1 MHPGRSAWLRVLFQ
15 SRVNDMRTTGGSWF
29 VTHGGLV
36 LAIVATVAAR
46 PTSTDEIEFSLDR
59 GRVTLV
65 AAGVALTDV
74 LAEWSRVGQTRFVG
88 ADALAHRTL
97 TLHLEDADEADAIR
111 ILLGPAAG
119 YVAAARRTLVPGAS
133 RYDRVAILAAAE
145 QPRGAGAGERPPGT
159 ARGGTAPAR
168 ALPAADLQRLLDA
181 VARPRPPAVPAAA
194 PATPPGGRT
203 PSPPP
208 TAPFPGLTVEPGG
221 P

>member
-1 MHPGRSAWLRVLFQ
+1 
-15 SRVNDMRTTGGSWF
+15 MRTTDGSWF
-29 VTHGGLV
+29 VTHGGLA
-36 LAIVATVAAR
+36 LAIITTVAAR
-46 PTSTDEIEFSLDR
+46 PASADEIEFSLDR

-65 AAGVALTDV
+65 VAGATLTDV

-145 QPRGAGAGERPPGT
+145 QPRGAGAGERPPGV
-159 ARGGTAPAR
+159 ARGTAPAT

-181 VARPRPPAVPAAA
+181 VARPRAAAVPAAVT
-194 PATPPGGRT
+194 ATPPGGRT
-203 PSPPP
+203 PGPPP
-208 TAPFPGLTVEPGG
+208 TAPFPGLTVESGG